1 MPTLEMIPEIYFSK
15 LELVAS
21 LADGEDSYEAAQK
34 HKNIC
39 AEDLVDMLLI
49 AGKRLWEKGEHD
61 KAISQFRIAQKVMD
75 AFKDDFLEER
85 WFDTT
90 IYESTQEQRKQIS
103 ELLNE

>member
-1 MPTLEMIPEIYFSK
+1 
-15 LELVAS
+15 
-21 LADGEDSYEAAQK
+21 
-34 HKNIC
+34 
-39 AEDLVDMLLI
+39 MLLI

-61 KAISQFRIAQKVMD
+61 KAASQFRIAQKVMD